1 MQESLTIILGKD
13 SAFDSLVHGIKDPR
27 IPPVLSQASAVTI
40 ATKDGATVGKKPGAV
55 IAFEVHIP
63 GMGNRMVQA
72 TVTVALLATMAA
84 ALKGRYGP
92 GGPEAHRYG
101 NDNPFI

>member
-1 MQESLTIILGKD
+1 MQESLTIILGKNE
-13 SAFDSLVHGIKDPR
+13 AFDSLVHGIKDPR
-27 IPPVLSQASAVTI
+27 IPPTIPQASAVTI
-40 ATKDGATVGKKPGAV
+40 ATKDHATMNGKPGAV
-55 IAFEVHIP
+55 IAFEVNVP

-84 ALKGRYGP
+84 ALRGRYGP
-92 GGPEAHRYG
+92 GGPQAHRYG